1 MTSDCRNADRDITY
15 RQRVGHLE
23 TPIDYCRDPNSN
35 RRRQCELEARSP
47 GESIQEN
54 FSFFVPSLNGVSLC
68 QRGRGIVPSNSPAD
82 HRDKDI
88 PMPKK
93 TWIEVALNGAW
104 TRRIQPRIPV
114 TADEIVSE
122 GVACVKAGAA
132 IVHAH
137 TLDPESGRQNN
148 DVENCA
154 AFMSGIRSQVD
165 AVVYPTAVPPP
176 NRTDWKERYAT
187 IVELRRRGLAEWGF
201 IDPGSVNL
209 WRADGPSPSYNDDR
223 AIYGNS
229 PGFVEYQMQQAEEHQ
244 FHPAYACY
252 EPGFVRHGAML
263 HRRHPRTPTPIYR
276 FMFTSSFTFS
286 FPPERWALEAYV
298 NLLESVAPS
307 APWIVAGLGVD
318 VLPLIP
324 TMVAMGGH
332 LRVGLEDA
340 PHNSPGSNLEL
351 VDAAVD
357 AIQKAGGEPA
367 TAVEVRAALKPRL
380 AEASKFAS

>member
-1 MTSDCRNADRDITY
+1 MA
-15 RQRVGHLE
+15 
-23 TPIDYCRDPNSN
+23 
-35 RRRQCELEARSP
+35 
-47 GESIQEN
+47 
-54 FSFFVPSLNGVSLC
+54 
-68 QRGRGIVPSNSPAD
+68 
-82 HRDKDI
+82 
-88 PMPKK
+88 KK

-104 TRRIQPRIPV
+104 TRRAQPGIPV
-114 TADEIVSE
+114 TADEIVRE

-137 TLDPESGRQNN
+137 TLEPESGRQNN

-154 AFMSGIRSQVD
+154 KFLAGIRSQVD
-165 AVVYPTAVPPP
+165 AIVYPTAVPAP

-187 IVELRRRGLAEWGF
+187 VVEVCRRGIAEWGF

-209 WRADGPSPSYNDDR
+209 WQTGTTASDYNNDR
-223 AIYGNS
+223 GIYANS
-229 PGFVEYQMQQAEEHQ
+229 PGFVDYQMQQAEAHQ

-263 HRRHPRTPTPIYR
+263 LRQHPRTPTPIYR
-276 FMFTSSFTFS
+276 FMLTSAFTFS

-298 NLLESVAPS
+298 KLLESVAPG

-324 TMVAMGGH
+324 AAVAMGGH
-332 LRVGLEDA
+332 VRVGLEDA
-340 PHNSPGSNLEL
+340 PLNSKQSNLEL
-351 VDAAVD
+351 VEAAVN

-367 TAVEVRAALKPRL
+367 TASDVRAELKAWKAPT
-380 AEASKFAS
+380 

>member
-1 MTSDCRNADRDITY
+1 MA
-15 RQRVGHLE
+15 
-23 TPIDYCRDPNSN
+23 
-35 RRRQCELEARSP
+35 
-47 GESIQEN
+47 
-54 FSFFVPSLNGVSLC
+54 
-68 QRGRGIVPSNSPAD
+68 
-82 HRDKDI
+82 K
-88 PMPKK
+88 KK

-104 TRRIQPRIPV
+104 TRRLQPRIPV
-114 TADEIVSE
+114 TADEIVRE

-137 TLDPESGRQNN
+137 TLEPDSGRQNN

-165 AVVYPTAVPPP
+165 AIVYPTAVPPP

-201 IDPGSVNL
+201 LDPGSVNL
-209 WRADGPSPSYNDDR
+209 WRAGTPAPGFNDDR
-223 AIYGNS
+223 AIYENS
-229 PGFVEYQMQQAEEHQ
+229 PGFIDYQMQQAEEHQ

-263 HRRHPRTPTPIYR
+263 LRQHPRTPTPIYR
-276 FMFTSSFTFS
+276 FMFTSAFTFS

-298 NLLESVAPS
+298 KLLDSVAPG

-324 TMVAMGGH
+324 AAVELGGH
-332 LRVGLEDA
+332 VRVGLEDG
-340 PHNSPGSNLEL
+340 PHNSNRSNLEL
-351 VDAAVD
+351 VEAAAN
-357 AIQKAGGEPA
+357 AIRKAGGEPA
-367 TAVEVRAALKPRL
+367 TAADVRAELKAWKAPT
-380 AEASKFAS
+380 S

>member
-1 MTSDCRNADRDITY
+1 
-15 RQRVGHLE
+15 
-23 TPIDYCRDPNSN
+23 
-35 RRRQCELEARSP
+35 
-47 GESIQEN
+47 
-54 FSFFVPSLNGVSLC
+54 
-68 QRGRGIVPSNSPAD
+68 
-82 HRDKDI
+82 
-88 PMPKK
+88 MPKK

-209 WRADGPSPSYNDDR
+209 WRADAPSPSYNDDR

-324 TMVAMGGH
+324 TTVAMGGH

-351 VDAAVD
+351 VEAAVD

-367 TAVEVRAALKPRL
+367 TAAEVRAALKPRS

>member
-1 MTSDCRNADRDITY
+1 MA
-15 RQRVGHLE
+15 
-23 TPIDYCRDPNSN
+23 
-35 RRRQCELEARSP
+35 
-47 GESIQEN
+47 
-54 FSFFVPSLNGVSLC
+54 
-68 QRGRGIVPSNSPAD
+68 
-82 HRDKDI
+82 
-88 PMPKK
+88 KK

-104 TRRIQPRIPV
+104 TRRAQPGIPV
-114 TADEIVSE
+114 TADEIVRE

-137 TLDPESGRQNN
+137 TLEPDSGRQNN

-154 AFMSGIRSQVD
+154 TFLAGIRSQVD
-165 AVVYPTAVPPP
+165 AIVYPTAVPPP

-187 IVELRRRGLAEWGF
+187 VVEVCRRGIAEWGF

-209 WRADGPSPSYNDDR
+209 WQAGTTASDYNNDR
-223 AIYGNS
+223 GIYANS
-229 PGFVEYQMQQAEEHQ
+229 PGFVDYQMQQAEAHQ

-263 HRRHPRTPTPIYR
+263 LRQHPRTPTPIYR
-276 FMFTSSFTFS
+276 FMLTSAFTFS

-298 NLLESVAPS
+298 KLLESVAPG

-324 TMVAMGGH
+324 AAVAMGGH
-332 LRVGLEDA
+332 VRVGLEDA
-340 PHNSPGSNLEL
+340 PLNSKQTNLAL
-351 VDAAVD
+351 VEAAVN

-367 TAVEVRAALKPRL
+367 TASDVRATLKAWKAP
-380 AEASKFAS
+380 A